1 MTSEPLKEFWPLS
14 VNVPPPPAVSVPV
27 PVIQEL
33 IRPFWP
39 GEILTLCVVAAP
51 ASTTAMPLTSKSPP
65 GRLPNVP
72 SPQLSWAVVMAVLAA
87 FPTAML
93 AVLSVAPLVRLTVA
107 LLVSALAVPTGVRL
121 LFARMRLVTLAV
133 PPLVILN
140 KLVMVIV

>member
-93 AVLSVAPLVRLTVA
+93 AV
-107 LLVSALAVPTGVRL
+107 VSALAVPTGVRL